1 MSFWFTLCF
10 GIILGVGGGES
21 GEEGSQKLEKSPSS
35 GPITKSFSSD
45 VGVTVSLQLVNT
57 LFLDNQPIPLC
68 LSVHNDTNGNVPLVF
83 PTLQRYDFYITDTQ
97 KQEIWRWSRCQS
109 FPCMFVIYQ
118 MAPGEQLSYTT
129 TWDQL
134 DQNGKPVSPGFYYVY
149 GVVSQNPEIA
159 TPAAIITIVARPKPL
174 TGRWGPEVVVP
185 TKRKPRP

>member
-1 MSFWFTLCF
+1 MNLWLMFLL
-10 GIILGVGGGES
+10 GIILAVGGS
-21 GEEGSQKLEKSPSS
+21 DGEESQKAAKSPTS
-35 GPITKSFSSD
+35 GPIVKSFSSD
-45 VGVTVSLQLVNT
+45 VGVTVSLELINT
-57 LFLDNQPIPLC
+57 LFLDNQPIPFR

-83 PTLQRYDFYITDTQ
+83 PTLQRYDFYITDTER
-97 KQEIWRWSRCQS
+97 QEIWRWSQCQS

-118 MAPGEQLSYTT
+118 MAPGEQLSYTI

-134 DQNGKPVSPGFYYVY
+134 DQNGKPVSPGFYYIY
-149 GVVSQNPEIA
+149 GVVAQNPEIA